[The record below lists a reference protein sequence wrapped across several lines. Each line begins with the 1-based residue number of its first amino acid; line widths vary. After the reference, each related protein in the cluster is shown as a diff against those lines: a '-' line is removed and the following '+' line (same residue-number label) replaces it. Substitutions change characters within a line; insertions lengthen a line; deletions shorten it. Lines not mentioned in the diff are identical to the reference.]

1 MHILFFDSFKPVA
14 AMNHRGVFLIRL
26 MGFLTIF
33 TSFMPNLRAVSLPRL
48 FCDRMVMQR
57 DTRVPVWGWGDPGES
72 VKVQVAGKTVQT
84 TADSRGEWKVMLEPM
99 SAGGPYEL
107 VISGRNVITV
117 KDVLFGEV
125 WLCSGQSNMQWTV
138 GEFGIRPDSLRD
150 NLPELRLFNVFVDTD
165 YLPRKDVKGG
175 GWTAASPASVTGF
188 SATAYFFGRELYE
201 HFKVPVGLITS
212 CLGATSIETWMSA
225 GALRPFPA
233 YTELVDQMTLPG
245 KNYEQLNAELTVYRQ
260 TWDTAWYFKND
271 PGIKGNWQ
279 DPSTDISDWKEMQI
293 PALWEDAGLPDYDGS
308 VWFRKEF
315 DLPAGF
321 SSEDFNIALN
331 QIDDYDIAWVN
342 GVRIGESFGGRNWRN
357 YFFKANILR
366 PKGNILVV
374 RVFDTGGKGG
384 MYTNAFWGNPVLT
397 GTWKYKPGVR
407 IDSANFPKPVVPN
420 GSFFTHP
427 TLLYNANIAPLQPY
441 AIRGAIWY
449 QGESNVA
456 HAQEYESL
464 LPAMITDWRRGW
476 SQGDFPFLVVQLAN
490 YYPEQTVPNESEWA
504 ELRSAQMQALSLPNT
519 AVASAIDLGDANDIH
534 PKRKQE
540 VGARLALAARKIA
553 YGEELVHAGPVF
565 RRAKRSGVRMI
576 ITFDQKDLVSRDKF
590 GFVRGFTVAGADGIF
605 HWAVA
610 YVENGKVVAFSPAV
624 KKPLYVRYA
633 WADNPGE
640 ISLYN
645 TQGLPAYPFRTDSRP
660 LSTQGKTYIYE
671 ENGF

>member
-1 MHILFFDSFKPVA
+1 MSQRGFFLLKSMAFTA
-14 AMNHRGVFLIRL
+14 IFTA
-26 MGFLTIF
+26 FLTD
-33 TSFMPNLRAVSLPRL
+33 LGAVSLPRL
-48 FCDRMVMQR
+48 FCDKMVMQR
-57 DTRVPVWGWGDPGES
+57 DTRVPVWGWGTPGELIS
-72 VKVQVAGKTVQT
+72 VQIAGNTVQV
-84 TADSRGEWKVMLEPM
+84 TADSRGDWKVTLEPVP
-99 SAGGPYEL
+99 AGGPYEL
-107 VISGRNVITV
+107 VISGKNTITV

-125 WLCSGQSNMQWTV
+125 WLCSGQSNMQWSV
-138 GEFGIRPDSLRD
+138 GEFGIKPDSLRD
-150 NLPELRLFNVFVDTD
+150 NLPELRLFNVFVETD
-165 YLPRKDVKGG
+165 YIPRKDVKGS
-175 GWTAASPASVTGF
+175 GWTAATPASVKGF

-245 KNYEQLNAELTVYRQ
+245 KNYDQLNAELAVYRQ
-260 TWDTAWYFKND
+260 TWDTAWYFRND
-271 PGIKGNWQ
+271 PGIAANWQ

-293 PALWEDAGLPDYDGS
+293 PTLWEDTGLAGYDGS

-315 DLPAGF
+315 DLPEGF
-321 SSEDFNIALN
+321 SAEDFNIALN

-342 GVRIGESFGGRNWRN
+342 GVKIGESFGCRNWRN
-357 YFFKANILR
+357 YIFKANILR
-366 PKGNILVV
+366 PKGNVLVV

-384 MYTNAFWGNPVLT
+384 MYTNAFWGNPVLL

-407 IDSANFPKPVVPN
+407 INSESFPKPVVPN

-476 SQGDFPFLVVQLAN
+476 AQGDFPFLVVQLAN
-490 YYPEQTVPNESEWA
+490 YYPEQNEPNESEWA
-504 ELRSAQMQALSLPNT
+504 ELRASQMTALSLPGT
-519 AVASAIDLGDANDIH
+519 AIASAIDLGDANDIH

-540 VGARLALAARKIA
+540 VGARLALAARKVA
-553 YGEELVHAGPVF
+553 YKEESVHSGPVF
-565 RRAKRSGVRMI
+565 RRASRHGNRMI
-576 ITFDQKDLVSRDKF
+576 ISFDQTDLVSRNKF
-590 GFVRGFTVAGADGIF
+590 GFLRGFTIAGEDGKF
-605 HWAVA
+605 HWAIA
-610 YVENGKVVAFSPAV
+610 YIDKGKVVVFSPDV
-624 KKPLYVRYA
+624 KKPGAVRYA

-640 ISLYN
+640 VSLYN
-645 TQGLPAYPFRTDSRP
+645 SNGLPAYPFRTDSKP
-660 LSTQGKTYIYE
+660 LFTQGKTYMYD